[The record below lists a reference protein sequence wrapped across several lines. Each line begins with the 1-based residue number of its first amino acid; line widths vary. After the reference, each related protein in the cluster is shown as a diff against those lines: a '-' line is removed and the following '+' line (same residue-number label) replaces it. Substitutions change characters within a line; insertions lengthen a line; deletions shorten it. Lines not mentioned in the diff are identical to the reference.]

1 MSKHSTIDRMLGT
14 GAIAILRTDDAAQLM
29 QVCDALLAGGVNAI
43 EVTMTTPDALGVI
56 REAKGKLGDKICMG
70 VGTVLDEATAR
81 MAMHAG
87 AEYVVTPVMR
97 PEVIACC
104 RRYSVPIVCGAM
116 TPTEALAAHEAGAD
130 FVKIFPADNLGPSY
144 IKNLKGPLPQIEIIP
159 TGGIGVENCGDY
171 IRAGCAAVGVG
182 GTLVTKD
189 LLQKRDWTELTRR
202 AEAIVAAVAAARIRK
217 P

>member
-1 MSKHSTIDRMLGT
+1 MNKQSTIDRMLRT
-14 GAIAILRTDDAAQLM
+14 GVIAIIRTDDATQLL
-29 QVCDALLAGGVNAI
+29 QVCDALLAGGVDAI
-43 EVTMTTPDALGVI
+43 EVTMTTPDALSVI
-56 REAKGKLGDKICMG
+56 REATKKLGKKICMG
-70 VGTVLDEATAR
+70 VGTVLDETTAR
-81 MAMHAG
+81 MAMLAG

-97 PEVIACC
+97 PEVIATC
-104 RRYSVPIVCGAM
+104 RRYRVPIACGAM

-182 GTLVTKD
+182 GTLVSKD
-189 LLQKRDWTELTRR
+189 LLQKSDWSELTRR
-202 AEAIVAAVAAARIRK
+202 AKAMVSAAATAK
-217 P
+217 SQ